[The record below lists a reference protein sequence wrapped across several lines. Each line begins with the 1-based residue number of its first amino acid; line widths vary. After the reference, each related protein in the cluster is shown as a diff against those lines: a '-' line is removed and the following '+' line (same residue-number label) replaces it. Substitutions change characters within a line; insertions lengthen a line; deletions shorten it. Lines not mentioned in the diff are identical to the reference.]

1 MKTTNED
8 SPGTEERGE
17 VKTLPPVKLKR
28 LRRAKLLRMCQSNEN
43 FYDYHSQQQ
52 TLINF
57 QKVFGRFIFCSL
69 SQLNFRHQERHSRD
83 CRYVS
88 FIFDHF
94 SG

>member
-57 QKVFGRFIFCSL
+57 QKSVWTLHILQF
-69 SQLNFRHQERHSRD
+69 
-83 CRYVS
+83 VS
-88 FIFDHF
+88 VEF
-94 SG
+94 STPRETLKRLQVCFLYF